1 MQYAIGNDG
10 TTAPI
15 TGWSEDIPTAKNTG
29 TYYVWYKAKGDEN
42 HLDSDP
48 KCVSVVIKKESVKPE
63 VPTDKLV
70 YNGKDQPLVEAGK
83 AEGGTLFYAIGK
95 DGKTAPTEG
104 WGETVPTGKNAGTYY
119 VWYKVKGDKNHND
132 TDPVALEVEIAKK
145 PLVVTAEDKAK
156 TYGDADPELTW
167 TQEGL
172 VEGDALAVTLKRA
185 EGENVGGHTITV
197 DKFEASDNYD
207 QGFNEAVLTITAREA
222 TVTAL
227 DQTIT
232 EGESISTDPSMAKLS
247 GQAEGDTLR
256 AITLTATAAN
266 AANATGTIIAGN
278 AIIFNDEGVETTGN
292 YSITYVPGKLTVN
305 P

>member
-1 MQYAIGNDG
+1 MQYALG
-10 TTAPI
+10 TSTEAIQPY
-15 TGWSEDIPTAKNTG
+15 TTSIPTATNAG

-70 YNGKDQPLVEAGK
+70 YNGKDQALVKAGK
-83 AEGGTLFYAIGK
+83 AEGGTLLYAIGA

-104 WGETVPTGKNAGTYY
+104 WSETVPTGKNAGTYY

-132 TDPVALEVEIAKK
+132 TDPVALEVGIAKK

-172 VEGDALAVTLKRA
+172 VEGDALAVTLKRDK
-185 EGENVGGHTITV
+185 GENVGGCTTPV
-197 DKFEASDNYD
+197 DECEAPDNYD

-232 EGESISTDPSMAKLS
+232 EG
-247 GQAEGDTLR
+247 
-256 AITLTATAAN
+256 
-266 AANATGTIIAGN
+266 
-278 AIIFNDEGVETTGN
+278 
-292 YSITYVPGKLTVN
+292 
-305 P
+305 